1 MILGDIRHV
10 GIPQYP
16 SEEDDKGQHDQV
28 WGPALPG
35 HVSGDARRSLHGT
48 GKVSISYCKTHIMI
62 KFGVQH
68 YPAMFLVMQD
78 GRFMELAK

>member
-1 MILGDIRHV
+1 MISGDTRYV
-10 GIPQYP
+10 RIPQHP
-16 SEEDDKGQHDQV
+16 GEKDDKGQHDQV
-28 WGPALPG
+28 WSPALSG
-35 HVSGDARRSLHGT
+35 YVSGDAGRSLHGT
-48 GKVSISYCKTHIMI
+48 GKVSISYCKTLIMI